1 MKLFK
6 QLFRS
11 VALVALAGGWTLSAA
26 ALHFVR
32 TPTNSFPVILTK
44 DHLGFKDTYVDTR
57 KWTIADDAAH
67 PIVVA
72 RLIQLGRADLLGHTV
87 PVNGGPV
94 SAQLAAV
101 VQNQTP
107 AVESPSYTDK
117 AKQEFKN
124 VTDAVKSKIN

>member
-11 VALVALAGGWTLSAA
+11 VVLVGFAGGWTLSAA

-57 KWTIADDAAH
+57 NWTISDDAAH

-72 RLIQLGRADLLGHTV
+72 RLIELGRADLLSHTV
-87 PVNGGPV
+87 SPNSGPV
-94 SAQLAAV
+94 AVQLSAV
-101 VQNQTP
+101 VQNQAP
-107 AVESPSYTDK
+107 AQESPSLTDK
-117 AKQEFKN
+117 AKEEIKN
-124 VTDAVKSKIN
+124 AEDAVMSKIN